1 MSKQKEDTK
10 ATIYYHDIGDYLSRE
25 KKLSIVAKY
34 GSFTHMPMQT
44 LAPNDHG
51 DWLSL
56 RNDNFGSFIALEPE
70 KKFDVLTPTFFNT
83 YAIGVASNR
92 DAWVY
97 NFSGKLIDE
106 MMYSFIKFYN
116 NQVASFQ
123 KKYASNPKI
132 EVEDVVD
139 ADPKKISW
147 TRALRR
153 DVKNNIH
160 HSYNAKEKIPSMY
173 RPFIKQHLY
182 FHRPFIESPGLSSI
196 LFPSKEFKNLQI
208 SLTGSGA
215 SKDFTVIMTNV
226 VTNLDMVEKCQC
238 FVNSF
243 KAVFVNHSKRISD
256 YFEMSCFNL
265 IVQYYRRNKYKIK
278 VENLQG
284 GRYRYK
290 CSTAGNQPNFSNF
303 YVYKKI
309 GTKYYRFEIYHNL
322 AVQSCHHEELFTTPD
337 IAVVKRKSV
346 KFTTDYY
353 DIRRALYYV
362 SNKDLI
368 TFCEAKNFNPFPELL
383 FNFIGTVN
391 ELRSS
396 ILSNTAPE
404 LKPAHIAPSLMVS
417 GKPNKPAAKIKEELE
432 KRYAIN
438 IFYDLF
444 YTSVSTFYLS
454 SLKKIRTTGAL
465 EKEMVEEPKPE
476 REKFIP
482 LEELPF

>member
-34 GSFTHMPMQT
+34 GSFTHLPMQT

-208 SLTGSGA
+208 SLTGSGG
-215 SKDFTVIMTNV
+215 KQGF
-226 VTNLDMVEKCQC
+226 
-238 FVNSF
+238 
-243 KAVFVNHSKRISD
+243 HSYND
-256 YFEMSCFNL
+256 
-265 IVQYYRRNKYKIK
+265 
-278 VENLQG
+278 
-284 GRYRYK
+284 
-290 CSTAGNQPNFSNF
+290 
-303 YVYKKI
+303 
-309 GTKYYRFEIYHNL
+309 
-322 AVQSCHHEELFTTPD
+322 
-337 IAVVKRKSV
+337 
-346 KFTTDYY
+346 
-353 DIRRALYYV
+353 
-362 SNKDLI
+362 
-368 TFCEAKNFNPFPELL
+368 
-383 FNFIGTVN
+383 
-391 ELRSS
+391 
-396 ILSNTAPE
+396 
-404 LKPAHIAPSLMVS
+404 
-417 GKPNKPAAKIKEELE
+417 
-432 KRYAIN
+432 
-438 IFYDLF
+438 
-444 YTSVSTFYLS
+444 
-454 SLKKIRTTGAL
+454 
-465 EKEMVEEPKPE
+465 
-476 REKFIP
+476 
-482 LEELPF
+482 